1 MKSLSTLI
9 VLFMCTFVTPVYA
22 ITTLYYFSEPGDY
35 IGQGETVWVSD
46 TDGFDFFVSRNF
58 DNGISFSINN
68 FNDPTVPFQDQQ
80 WWNLDF
86 AAPFN
91 ADLVAGPYEGATRF
105 PFQDASEPGLSF
117 SGNGRGCNTLTGRFD
132 ILEVSYAPA
141 GDVQQFAANFE
152 QHCEGGDPALFG
164 QIRYNSTVPVEPVPI
179 PAAIWLFGSGLI
191 GLIGIAKRK
200 KT

>member
-1 MKSLSTLI
+1 
-9 VLFMCTFVTPVYA
+9 MCTFVTPVYA

-91 ADLVAGPYEGATRF
+91 ADLVAGP
-105 PFQDASEPGLSF
+105 L
-117 SGNGRGCNTLTGRFD
+117 
-132 ILEVSYAPA
+132 
-141 GDVQQFAANFE
+141 
-152 QHCEGGDPALFG
+152 
-164 QIRYNSTVPVEPVPI
+164 
-179 PAAIWLFGSGLI
+179 
-191 GLIGIAKRK
+191 
-200 KT
+200 